1 MKINREQ
8 FLSDLSMVKGGLSP
22 REFIEQSSCVV
33 FQDGMVVTFND
44 EVSCRKEIGL
54 KITGAIQAVSLFA
67 ILEKMDDPEL
77 LVEENDKGEVEFRGK
92 RKAFGVIKEQEI
104 FLPVDKVEVPEKWR
118 TLPKEFTEAVRLVH
132 HCVSSDESRFL
143 LTCIHIHPEFIEACD
158 NLQVMRC
165 MVSTGLKNSILV
177 RGSSLEQIV
186 PLGMD
191 EVSLTKAWIHFRNPQ
206 GLIFS
211 CRRYAE
217 DYPSLDKFISFKGHP
232 ITIPKGLAEASDR
245 AAIFAADKTGEPLVQ
260 VTIKGDKIRIL
271 GEGLSGWFR
280 EVKKVAY
287 EGPPMEF
294 VIAPEL
300 LKHISEEYKD
310 AQITEGRM
318 KVVGG
323 SWEYVTVLGKP
334 KEEGEEKEGEEKEEE

>member
-1 MKINREQ
+1 MKINRET
-8 FLSDLSMVKGGLSP
+8 FLSDLEMVKGGLSP
-22 REFIEQSSCVV
+22 REFIEQSSCFV
-33 FQDGMVVTFND
+33 FQDGMVMTFND
-44 EVSCRKEIGL
+44 EVACRKKIGL
-54 KITGAIQAVSLFA
+54 GITGAIQATSLLA

-92 RKAFGVIKEQEI
+92 RKAFGVIKESEI
-104 FLPVDKVEVPEKWR
+104 FLPVDKVEMPEKWKP
-118 TLPKEFTEAVRLVH
+118 LPKEFTEAVGLVH

-143 LTCIHIHPEFIEACD
+143 LTCIHIHPEYIEACD
-158 NLQVMRC
+158 NLQVMRV
-165 MVSTGLKNSILV
+165 MVSTEIKNPILV

-186 PLGMD
+186 SLGMD
-191 EVSLTKAWIHFRNPQ
+191 EVALTKTWIHFKNQQ

-217 DYPSLDKFISFKGHP
+217 DYPSMDKFISFKGHS

-245 AAIFAADKTGEPLVQ
+245 AAIFAMDKTGEPLVQ

-271 GEGLSGWFR
+271 GEGLSGWFK

-287 EGPPMEF
+287 DGPPMEF

-310 AQITEGRM
+310 AQIAEGRL

-334 KEEGEEKEGEEKEEE
+334 KEEGEEEKETEE